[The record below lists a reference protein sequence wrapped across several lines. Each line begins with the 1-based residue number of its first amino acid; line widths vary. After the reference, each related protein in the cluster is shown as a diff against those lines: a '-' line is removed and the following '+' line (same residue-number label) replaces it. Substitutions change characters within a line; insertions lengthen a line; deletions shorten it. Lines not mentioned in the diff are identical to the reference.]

1 MADRLRVLCAAATG
15 VTEFGHRGN
24 FYYGWQVS
32 RGDEDWQV
40 RYYRPAMFL
49 SLLQTN
55 IFIAIA
61 WLSAVLISLTV
72 HEFSHALASRLRGD
86 RTAEREGRLTLNPL
100 AHIDWYGFIPL
111 LLLGFGWAKPVPFNP
126 YNLKNPKWDS
136 VLIAL
141 AGPGANLVL
150 ALVASL
156 ALRAFL
162 AVGIGFTHL
171 LLPIFLVLLV
181 ILNLSL
187 MLFNIIPVHPLDG
200 SKLFFALFDAP
211 RFEQLRRFVAQRGP
225 QILLVLIFLSL
236 LTNFDV
242 FFFVTRPAFWLCD
255 TLTAGTCLNLLTF

>member
-1 MADRLRVLCAAATG
+1 MGILGEISRVDW
-15 VTEFGHRGN
+15 N
-24 FYYGWQVS
+24 
-32 RGDEDWQV
+32 WQV
-40 RYYRPAMFL
+40 RYYRSVMFL

-55 IFIAIA
+55 IYIAIA

-72 HEFSHALASRLRGD
+72 HEFSHALVALWRGD
-86 RTAEREGRLTLNPL
+86 KTAEREGRLSLNPL
-100 AHIDWYGFIPL
+100 SHIDWYGFIPL

-150 ALVASL
+150 AVIASL
-156 ALRAFL
+156 ALRILF
-162 AVGIGFTHL
+162 VSGIIYTHL

-187 MLFNIIPVHPLDG
+187 MLFNVIPVHPLDG

-211 RFEQLRRFVAQRGP
+211 RFSELRRFVAQRGP

-242 FFFVTRPAFWLCD
+242 FFFVTRPAFWLCESF
-255 TLTAGTCLNLLTF
+255 TGGNCLNLLTF